1 MHLPWTEGDVSQELA
16 DQMRA
21 ICLKRCPALEEC
33 RAEVHGQIAAG
44 VLVVGMRA
52 GRSQRSRAIEAD
64 RSAKEAT
71 NA

>member
-1 MHLPWTEGDVSQELA
+1 MHLPWTEGDVSQDEA

-21 ICLKRCPALEEC
+21 ICLKRCPALEHC
-33 RAEVHGQIAAG
+33 RAEVEGQIAAG
-44 VLVVGMRA
+44 LLVVGMRA

-64 RSAKEAT
+64 RAGKAAA